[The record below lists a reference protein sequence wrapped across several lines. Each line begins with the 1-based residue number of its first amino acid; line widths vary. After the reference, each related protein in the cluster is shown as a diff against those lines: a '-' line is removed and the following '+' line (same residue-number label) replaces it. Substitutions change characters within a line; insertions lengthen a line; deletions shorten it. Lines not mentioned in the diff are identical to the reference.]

1 MDSIPIQGGAY
12 MENLSHSSGT
22 QNITIRKGSPEDT
35 DDFVRLAS
43 LVYMDLFRAVYGI
56 STTDPLKNLFRL
68 KKNHLSFEH
77 SSFACINGEIA
88 GVIMG
93 TGWRTRKQ
101 EWMRTRILM
110 LRYIGVP
117 FLVKLGYFLLSVI
130 ESGYT
135 PGMFSE
141 DEYYIG
147 YLVVYPQFRG
157 FGLGKNLILN
167 EEVEATKMGAKKM
180 VADVEVGNEVVLK
193 LVREIGYTIEEEIR
207 ETVIGKDQFRFYRI
221 SKDL

>member
-1 MDSIPIQGGAY
+1 
-12 MENLSHSSGT
+12 MENSPRPSGT
-22 QNITIRKGSPEDT
+22 LDITIRKGSPEDA

-56 STTDPLKNLFRL
+56 STGDPLKNLFRL

-93 TGWRTRKQ
+93 TDWRARKR

-157 FGLGKNLILN
+157 LGLGKKLILK
-167 EEVEATKMGAKKM
+167 EEDNAKKMGAKKM
-180 VADVEVGNEVVLK
+180 VADVDITNKIIIK
-193 LVREIGYTIEEEIR
+193 LVRGIGYTVEEEIR
-207 ETVIGKDQFRFYRI
+207 ETVIGRNQFKFFRI
-221 SKDL
+221 SKYL

>member
-1 MDSIPIQGGAY
+1 
-12 MENLSHSSGT
+12 MENSPRQPETLD
-22 QNITIRKGSPEDT
+22 ITIRKGSPEDA
-35 DDFVRLAS
+35 DDFARLTS
-43 LVYMDLFRAVYGI
+43 LVYMDLFRAAYGI
-56 STTDPLKNLFRL
+56 STADPLKNLFRL

-77 SSFACINGEIA
+77 SSFAYVNGEIA

-93 TGWRTRKQ
+93 TDWRARRR

-110 LRYIGVP
+110 LRYIGVA
-117 FLVKLGYFLLSVI
+117 FLVKMGYFLLSLI

-135 PGMFSE
+135 PGMVGE

-157 FGLGKNLILN
+157 LGLGKKLILK
-167 EEVEATKMGAKKM
+167 EEDEARKMGAKKM
-180 VADVEVGNEVVLK
+180 VADVDIMNEIINK
-193 LVREIGYTIEEEIR
+193 LVREIGYTVEEEVR
-207 ETVIGKDQFRFYRI
+207 ETVIGKNRFKFFRI